1 MLLSALHPG
10 ASARV
15 RSVSAES
22 DAVLRLREM
31 GLHNGV
37 TIRLDLIATGGA
49 CIVTVGAARL
59 AIDRATAALIDLD
72 LP

>member
-1 MLLSALHPG
+1 
-10 ASARV
+10 V

-37 TIRLDLIATGGA
+37 TIRLDLIAAGGA
-49 CIVTVGAARL
+49 RIVTVGSARL
-59 AIDRATAALIDLD
+59 AVDRATAALIDLD
-72 LP
+72 LA

>member
-1 MLLSALHPG
+1 MLLTALRPG

-37 TIRLDLIATGGA
+37 TIRLDLIAAGGA
-49 CIVTVGAARL
+49 RIVSVGSARL
-59 AIDRATAALIDLD
+59 AVDRATAALIDLD
-72 LP
+72 LA

>member
-1 MLLSALHPG
+1 M
-10 ASARV
+10 

-31 GLHNGV
+31 GLHRGA
-37 TIRLDLIATGGA
+37 TIRLELIAAGGA
-49 CIVTVGAARL
+49 RVVTVGAARL
-59 AIDRATAALIDLD
+59 AVDRATAALIDVD